1 MRVGNCK
8 YMKKYLFIFCL
19 LPLLSLGQQ
28 APFLGAWGLEDASA
42 KITILLT
49 EHIFS
54 LNRYHI
60 ADKKFL
66 GSEGGTWRKDG
77 NDLVLNYEWSSTD
90 TSKVGKEFK
99 TSIRISKSELRLGL
113 FTQALKKLDAGS
125 PGALLGEWIISGN
138 YANDVVSKRPSP
150 FYPRR
155 TMKILTGNHFQWIA
169 FNVKTKEFFGTGG
182 GTYTTSADGKYVE
195 TIEFFTKAASSI
207 GKSVEFTYSFQ
218 DGDWRH
224 KGQKS
229 TGGPMDECWTPR
241 KFYIKK

>member
-1 MRVGNCK
+1 MPTSLLSASIVPVGNCK
-8 YMKKYLFIFCL
+8 YMKKYLLIFCL

-42 KITILLT
+42 KITVLLT
-49 EHIFS
+49 ENIFS

-66 GSEGGTWRKDG
+66 GSEGGTWHKDG
-77 NDLVLNYEWSSTD
+77 NDLLLNYEWSSTD

-125 PGALLGEWIISGN
+125 PGALL
-138 YANDVVSKRPSP
+138 
-150 FYPRR
+150 
-155 TMKILTGNHFQWIA
+155 A

-182 GTYTTSADGKYVE
+182 GTYTTSVDGKYVE

-207 GKSVEFTYSFQ
+207 GKSVEFTYSFK

-241 KFYIKK
+241 KFYIKN

>member
-1 MRVGNCK
+1 
-8 YMKKYLFIFCL
+8 MKKLLFIL
-19 LPLLSLGQQ
+19 MILPFISLGQQ
-28 APFLGAWGLEDASA
+28 ASFLGAWGLEDASA
-42 KITILLT
+42 KITVLLT

-66 GSEGGTWRKDG
+66 GSEGGTWRKEG
-77 NDLVLNYEWSSTD
+77 NDLVLTYEWSSTD

-99 TSIRISKSELRLGL
+99 TSIRIANSELRLGL
-113 FTQALKKLDAGS
+113 FTHVLKKLDEGKL
-125 PGALLGEWIISGN
+125 GALRGEWIISGN
-138 YANDVVSKRPSP
+138 YNNNVVSKRPSP

-155 TMKILTGNHFQWIA
+155 TMKILTDNHFQWVA

-182 GTYTTSADGKYVE
+182 GTYTTSEEGKYVE

-207 GKSVEFTYSFQ
+207 GKSVEFTYSFI

-229 TGGPMDECWTPR
+229 TGGPLDECWTPR
-241 KFYIKK
+241 NFYLKK

>member
-1 MRVGNCK
+1 
-8 YMKKYLFIFCL
+8 MKKLLFIL
-19 LPLLSLGQQ
+19 MILPFISLGQQ
-28 APFLGAWGLEDASA
+28 ASFLGAWGLEDANG
-42 KITILLT
+42 KITVLLT
-49 EHIFS
+49 EHLFS

-60 ADKKFL
+60 TEKKFL
-66 GSEGGTWRKDG
+66 GSEGGTWRKVG
-77 NDLVLNYEWSSTD
+77 NELLLTYEWSSPD

-99 TSIRISKSELRLGL
+99 TSIRLSKSELRLGL
-113 FTQALKKLDAGS
+113 FTQSLKKLDSGS
-125 PGALLGEWIISGN
+125 PGALVGEWIISGN
-138 YANDVVSKRPSP
+138 YVNDVVSKRPNP

-182 GTYTTSADGKYVE
+182 GTYKTSSDGKYVE

-207 GKSVEFTYSFQ
+207 GKSVAFDYSFK

-229 TGGPMDECWTPR
+229 TGGPLDECWTPR
-241 KFYIKK
+241 SFYVK